1 MTTLA
6 HSEVL
11 AHDWLPPTAF
21 GRAGE
26 VEELVRR
33 LDPPIPHAPGPWLVA
48 VGGPPGCGASTVARR
63 AAREVV
69 ERVRAALGEPF
80 PRTLVLRTPLLR
92 GTHGVATALVQQL
105 DEGFDGRGFPVPEIL
120 AGFLRRVRRDR
131 RPTVILLDDV
141 APGGP
146 DLVPVLRAF
155 GDPDRFLPEG
165 ESGLPPVWTIL
176 AGTPGALETL
186 RAGLG
191 GRASFGPWVRLEPY
205 DLATLQ
211 SIVADRAGRAIGH
224 AAPAP
229 VVERIVRRTVEDGGG
244 ARRAVDLLR
253 RELLGVSFRDV
264 RDGLLPARLGG
275 IPIEPWVV
283 RAIGLAS
290 RGKAARLAEVR
301 RLEAELAQVAGA
313 RSLPTTTL
321 WRRIVRLERAGY
333 VRREI
338 RPGGA
343 GGTLSVLRVL
353 TPIEDWVT
361 TAHRPETRPVDGP
374 WSSHGAPAP
383 AAGAECLRAALA
395 HLPDGPGA
403 GS

>member
-21 GRAGE
+21 GRARE

-33 LDPPIPHAPGPWLVA
+33 LDPPIPRAPGPWLVA

-80 PRTLVLRTPLLR
+80 PRTLVLRTPFLR
-92 GTHGVATALVQQL
+92 GTHGVATAMVQQL

-120 AGFLRRVRRDR
+120 AGFLRRLRRDR
-131 RPTVILLDDV
+131 RPTVVLLDDV

-165 ESGLPPVWTIL
+165 ESGLPPVWTIV

-186 RAGLG
+186 RPGLG
-191 GRASFGPWVRLEPY
+191 ARASFGPLVRLEPY
-205 DLATLQ
+205 DLSTLQ
-211 SIVADRAGRAIGH
+211 SIVADRAGRALGH
-224 AAPAP
+224 DAPTP

-244 ARRAVDLLR
+244 ARRAIDLLR
-253 RELLGVSFRDV
+253 RELLGVSFRDA

-301 RLEAELAQVAGA
+301 RLEAELAHVAGA

-361 TAHRPETRPVDGP
+361 TVHRPETRPADEP
-374 WSSHGAPAP
+374 WSSSGVPAP
-383 AAGAECLRAALA
+383 AGGAECLRAALA

>member
-1 MTTLA
+1 MPPLA
-6 HSEVL
+6 HAEVL
-11 AHDWLPPTAF
+11 AHDWLPPSAF
-21 GRAGE
+21 GRARE
-26 VEELVRR
+26 VEDLVRR
-33 LDPPIPHAPGPWLVA
+33 LDPPSPHAPGPWTVA

-63 AAREVV
+63 AVREVV
-69 ERVRAALGEPF
+69 EEVRAARGEPW
-80 PRTLVLRTPLLR
+80 PRTILLRTPFLR
-92 GTHGVATALVQQL
+92 GAHGVATALVQQL

-120 AGFLRRVRRDR
+120 AGFLRRLRRER

-141 APGGP
+141 GPGGP
-146 DLVPVLRAF
+146 DLTPVLRAF

-165 ESGLPPVWTIL
+165 ESGLPPLWTIL
-176 AGTPGALETL
+176 AGLPEALEALREGLRDRVSIGPLVRLGPYDPATL
-186 RAGLG
+186 R
-191 GRASFGPWVRLEPY
+191 
-205 DLATLQ
+205 
-211 SIVADRAGRAIGH
+211 SIVADRARRALGH
-224 AAPAP
+224 EAPTST
-229 VVERIVRRTVEDGGG
+229 VERVVRRTVEDGGG

-253 RELLGVSFRDV
+253 RELLGVTFRDA
-264 RDGLLPARLGG
+264 RDGLLPSRLRG

-290 RGKAARLAEVR
+290 RGQAARLAEVR
-301 RLEAELAQVAGA
+301 RIEAELAQVEGA

-361 TAHRPETRPVDGP
+361 TTHRSETRRADGP
-374 WSSHGAPAP
+374 WSSGDVPSP
-383 AAGAECLRAALA
+383 GTGAECLRAALA
-395 HLPDGPGA
+395 RLPDGPGA

>member
-1 MTTLA
+1 MPTVT

-21 GRAGE
+21 GRARE
-26 VEELVRR
+26 VEELVLR
-33 LDPPIPHAPGPWLVA
+33 LDPPRPHAPGPWTVA

-63 AAREVV
+63 AAREVM
-69 ERVRAALGEPF
+69 EQVRAALGEPL
-80 PRTLVLRTPLLR
+80 PRTIALRTPFLR
-92 GTHGVATALVQQL
+92 GAHGVATALVQQL

-120 AGFLRRVRRDR
+120 AGFLRRLRRER
-131 RPTVILLDDV
+131 RPTVILLDDL

-146 DLVPVLRAF
+146 DLTPILRAF

-165 ESGLPPVWTIL
+165 ESGLPPLWTIL
-176 AGTPGALETL
+176 AGVPEALDALEV
-186 RAGLG
+186 GLG
-191 GRASFGPWVRLEPY
+191 GRVSMGPLVRLEPY
-205 DLATLQ
+205 DPATLR
-211 SIVADRAGRAIGH
+211 SIVADRAQRALGH
-224 AAPAP
+224 EAPSP
-229 VVERIVRRTVEDGGG
+229 MIERVVRRTVEDGGG

-253 RELLGVSFRDV
+253 RELLGMTFRGV
-264 RDGLLPARLGG
+264 PDGLRPSRLGG

-301 RLEAELAQVAGA
+301 RIEAELAGVEGV

-338 RPGGA
+338 RPGGP

-361 TAHRPETRPVDGP
+361 TAHRSEIRRADGP
-374 WSSHGAPAP
+374 SSSTDVPPAGVGAV
-383 AAGAECLRAALA
+383 CLRAALGR
-395 HLPDGPGA
+395 LPDGPGA